1 MIGLNSCYIL
11 SCFVSRTKTENYG
24 KTCFKLSKNKLLLDK
39 RKVVSIIRVWGKS
52 GLGSKIFMER
62 GNKEIQDF
70 FKRIGTQTWRY
81 VTIWGNLK
89 DVSVNE
95 TIKCL
100 LHIRNPTKWGRYFLL
115 QVRVHSITSAKRQ
128 NDISILDI

>member
-1 MIGLNSCYIL
+1 M
-11 SCFVSRTKTENYG
+11 
-24 KTCFKLSKNKLLLDK
+24 LDK
-39 RKVVSIIRVWGKS
+39 KKVVSIIRVWWKS
-52 GLGSKIFMER
+52 GLCSKIFMER

-95 TIKCL
+95 TIKCI
-100 LHIRNPTKWGRYFLL
+100 LHIRNSTKWGDTFYCKF
-115 QVRVHSITSAKRQ
+115 VFIA
-128 NDISILDI
+128 